1 MKRNLTIVSL
11 LLLTF
16 FMVRPA
22 VSADLIKGF
31 VAHSNGDYATALGEW
46 KLLAEQGD
54 ANAQTSLG
62 FMYDEG
68 IGVLQDYK
76 IAIKWFRKA
85 AKQGSGT
92 AQFKL
97 GLMYTYGKGVLQD
110 YKMATKWYRKVGRQG
125 IAEAQYKLG
134 SRYASGH
141 EVIKNNVYA
150 HMWLNIA
157 ASSGHKMAAKNRDI
171 VAKLMSS
178 SEMEK
183 AQDLARQCVKKKY
196 RGC

>member
-31 VAHSNGDYATALGEW
+31 VAHSNGDYATALREW

-54 ANAQTSLG
+54 ADAQTSLG

-76 IAIKWFRKA
+76 IAIKWF
-85 AKQGSGT
+85 
-92 AQFKL
+92 
-97 GLMYTYGKGVLQD
+97 
-110 YKMATKWYRKVGRQG
+110 RKVGRQG

-150 HMWLNIA
+150 HMWFNVA
-157 ASSGHKMAAKNRDI
+157 ASSGQKTAAPNRDI
-171 VAKLMSS
+171 VAKRMSS
-178 SEMEK
+178 SQMEK